1 MMSFVKLAA
10 YLALHVILT
19 IFALVLITVASA
31 SIYAKSNDNLSSPLN
46 TKIGVGVARP
56 NQNDIIRISD
66 ENKMSLASPSSIN
79 QIHGTLIVTQKV
91 INEGGGNKK
100 PSDFMINVHGN
111 DPSPSSFPGN
121 SSGTSVKL
129 HMGMYSITETGPAG
143 YNTSWSD
150 DCSGGMM
157 SSETRKCIITNMFS
171 KTILSNAT
179 NGN

>member
-1 MMSFVKLAA
+1 MSFVKLAA
-10 YLALHVILT
+10 TTTLVLALILA
-19 IFALVLITVASA
+19 ISMVATAFFSS
-31 SIYAKSNDNLSSPLN
+31 SIYAKFKDNLLFLFDVERA
-46 TKIGVGVARP
+46 VGEK
-56 NQNDIIRISD
+56 QNDIIKISAQ
-66 ENKMSLASPSSIN
+66 NKTSSSSANN
-79 QIHGTLIVTQKV
+79 QVQGMVIVTKKV
-91 INEGGGNKK
+91 INEGGGDKK
-100 PSDFMINVHGN
+100 PSDFTINIHGN

-121 SSGTSVKL
+121 SSGTTVKL

>member
-1 MMSFVKLAA
+1 MIVYLVKVMSFVKLANTVIVTII
-10 YLALHVILT
+10 LA
-19 IFALVLITVASA
+19 IFTLVTTTSL
-31 SIYAKSNDNLSSPLN
+31 NLPMDAIAESKTS
-46 TKIGVGVARP
+46 
-56 NQNDIIRISD
+56 
-66 ENKMSLASPSSIN
+66 SLAFPSSIN

-129 HMGMYSITETGPAG
+129 QMGMYSITETGPSG
-143 YNTSWSD
+143 YNSTLSG

-157 SSETRKCIITNMFS
+157 SVETKSCIITNIYS
-171 KTILSNAT
+171 KPSVSVK
-179 NGN
+179 